1 MPWRKAWQPTPV
13 FLLEGPMDR
22 GAYRVTIH
30 RVSKSQT
37 RLKRLSM
44 HTSISWVFPGGAGSK
59 EPPCNAGDT
68 GDPGSVPRWRRFPGG
83 GHGNPLQYSFL
94 DNSQGQRRLVGH
106 SSWGHEEWDTTEE
119 T

>member
-37 RLKRLSM
+37 RLKQL
-44 HTSISWVFPGGAGSK
+44 TPGGAGSK
-59 EPPCNAGDT
+59 EPACNAGDT

-94 DNSQGQRRLVGH
+94 DNSQGQRSLVGH
-106 SSWGHEEWDTTEE
+106 SS
-119 T
+119 

>member
-1 MPWRKAWQPTPV
+1 MPWVKAWQPTPV

-22 GAYRVTIH
+22 GA

-106 SSWGHEEWDTTEE
+106 SSWGHEERDTTEE

>member
-1 MPWRKAWQPTPV
+1 
-13 FLLEGPMDR
+13 
-22 GAYRVTIH
+22 
-30 RVSKSQT
+30 
-37 RLKRLSM
+37 M

-59 EPPCNAGDT
+59 EPACNAGDT
-68 GDPGSVPRWRRFPGG
+68 GDPGSVPKWRRFPGG

-94 DNSQGQRRLVGH
+94 DNSQGPRRLAGH

>member
-37 RLKRLSM
+37 RLKQL
-44 HTSISWVFPGGAGSK
+44 TPGGAGSK
-59 EPPCNAGDT
+59 EPACNAGDT
-68 GDPGSVPRWRRFPGG
+68 GEAGSIPGSRRSPGV
-83 GHGNPLQYSFL
+83 GNGDPLQYSC
-94 DNSQGQRRLVGH
+94 QEIPWTQEPGK
-106 SSWGHEEWDTTEE
+106 
-119 T
+119 